1 MKTTDEMVAAAKGFI
16 DQLKQT
22 RDGMKFGSRE
32 EGIPQLNETELF
44 LLAYVDYLEGQIES
58 EERLNEINRR
68 GRELVKKHRE
78 QCANIIW
85 GDESEQKEK
94 DR

>member
-1 MKTTDEMVAAAKGFI
+1 MKTTDEMLEAAKGFI

-44 LLAYVDYLEGQIES
+44 LLAYVEYLEGQIES
-58 EERLNEINRR
+58 KERLDDINRR
-68 GRELVKKHRE
+68 SRELVKKHRE
-78 QCANIIW
+78 QAGRGW
-85 GDESEQKEK
+85 E
-94 DR
+94 